1 MKTFSCDFAGGDSKI
16 TACSGTRARGLCQT
30 VCRVGDCLHRASCVQ
45 GFSQCV
51 HVYLTTSTTIS
62 FAYIRARICGH
73 TNKHARASA
82 RDHTLIHIER
92 RKHRPA
98 LTPFREQKGEGK
110 LRSQLQTLEA
120 DTKSLSIPKRS
131 PSAGILEELQDGK
144 EKEGGADVPALEN
157 HVRALQQLVSCAH
170 AREYYMHQLRKHARK

>member
-1 MKTFSCDFAGGDSKI
+1 MKTSLCDFAGGDSKI
-16 TACSGTRARGLCQT
+16 TAFSGTRARGLCQT

-62 FAYIRARICGH
+62 FAYMRARICGH

-92 RKHRPA
+92 RKHRPCINPIPRA
-98 LTPFREQKGEGK
+98 ERRRQAAFPATNTRGRYEISVNPETIAQRWYIGGIARRKGEGG
-110 LRSQLQTLEA
+110 RS
-120 DTKSLSIPKRS
+120 
-131 PSAGILEELQDGK
+131 
-144 EKEGGADVPALEN
+144 
-157 HVRALQQLVSCAH
+157 
-170 AREYYMHQLRKHARK
+170 